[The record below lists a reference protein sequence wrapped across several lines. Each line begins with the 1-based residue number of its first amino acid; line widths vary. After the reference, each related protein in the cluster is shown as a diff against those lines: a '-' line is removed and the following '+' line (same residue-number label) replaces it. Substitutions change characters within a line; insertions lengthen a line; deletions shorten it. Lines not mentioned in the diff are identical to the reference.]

1 MVRSYSW
8 KVLLTI
14 LVLLASN
21 QLNVDGADQIDTELH
36 HDLGGDNKSVQTS
49 DANVERNVS
58 KMVIVEESGTTD
70 VSQIGVLQNEANIV
84 NELQNQLLIE
94 SNNQIGPNDE
104 TDLKEQV
111 DATGSQNDALQNDS
125 NTDNEAQQQ
134 ILIKPIEQIIE
145 QPDGQIK
152 TSERSDSNDSL
163 YQDMGSSAGSVKDLI
178 GDIGQGD
185 LNDSQ
190 NDDANIQ
197 QKSRVPIDNGGQIS
211 NGGLTNGSS
220 SQDTIMNE
228 LVDIIEKALLEKN
241 DDKEDS
247 SKSLSPDGNDEK
259 RQKVQENVDDSIHS
273 TQDSDNNQKVSEE
286 VNEIKSQNRK
296 TDVQEKQGDSND
308 GQDEYKEEI
317 GNKNA
322 NQQKNVIVAQDD
334 NVGLHN
340 MTCVLL
346 MLGVIAFV
354 LAVTRLHKPILNW
367 GSLLLAGAVGIGS
380 TIYMNKR
387 RWGGKVS
394 SDYICFVVLFLLL
407 IFVLFMCGFH
417 RDTPN
422 SVDWDKRFK
431 FVDASSPDKILHE
444 SASIASCPSHVVYA
458 LVTTV
463 MLNALFGWI

>member
-1 MVRSYSW
+1 MMCSSSW
-8 KVLLTI
+8 KALFAI
-14 LVLLASN
+14 LVLLTYN
-21 QLNVDGADQIDTELH
+21 QLNVDCADQSNTELH

-134 ILIKPIEQIIE
+134 ILINPIEQIIE

-190 NDDANIQ
+190 ND
-197 QKSRVPIDNGGQIS
+197 
-211 NGGLTNGSS
+211 GGLTNGSS

-228 LVDIIEKALLEKN
+228 LVD
-241 DDKEDS
+241 
-247 SKSLSPDGNDEK
+247 KSLSPDGNDEK
-259 RQKVQENVDDSIHS
+259 RQKVQENVDDYARSNE
-273 TQDSDNNQKVSEE
+273 DSDNNQKVSEE
-286 VNEIKSQNRK
+286 IN
-296 TDVQEKQGDSND
+296 GDIND

-322 NQQKNVIVAQDD
+322 NQQKKVIVAQDD

-340 MTCVLL
+340 MTWVLL
-346 MLGVIAFV
+346 MLGVIAF
-354 LAVTRLHKPILNW
+354 AIAAARCHKPILNW

>member
-58 KMVIVEESGTTD
+58 KIVIVEEAGTAD

-134 ILIKPIEQIIE
+134 ILINPIEQIIE

-163 YQDMGSSAGSVKDLI
+163 YKDMGSINIVKDLI
-178 GDIGQGD
+178 GGIGQGH

-190 NDDANIQ
+190 ND
-197 QKSRVPIDNGGQIS
+197 
-211 NGGLTNGSS
+211 GGLTNGSS

-228 LVDIIEKALLEKN
+228 LVDIIEKALWEKN

-322 NQQKNVIVAQDD
+322 NKQKKLIVAQDD

-340 MTCVLL
+340 MTWVLL

-387 RWGGKVS
+387 RWGVKVS

-431 FVDASSPDKILHE
+431 FVDVSSPDKILHE

>member
-1 MVRSYSW
+1 MMCSSSW
-8 KVLLTI
+8 KALFAI
-14 LVLLASN
+14 LVLLTYN
-21 QLNVDGADQIDTELH
+21 QLNVDCADQSNTELH

-70 VSQIGVLQNEANIV
+70 VSQIGGLQNEENDANETDL
-84 NELQNQLLIE
+84 N
-94 SNNQIGPNDE
+94 E
-104 TDLKEQV
+104 TDLKEQAG
-111 DATGSQNDALQNDS
+111 ATGSDSHNNVSQTDS
-125 NTDNEAQQQ
+125 NVVTQAQQQ
-134 ILIKPIEQIIE
+134 IEPNNQIIE
-145 QPDGQIK
+145 NHDDDIQI
-152 TSERSDSNDSL
+152 SERSDSNDSL
-163 YQDMGSSAGSVKDLI
+163 YKDMGSINIVKDLI
-178 GDIGQGD
+178 GGIGQGH

-190 NDDANIQ
+190 ND
-197 QKSRVPIDNGGQIS
+197 
-211 NGGLTNGSS
+211 GGLTNGSS

-228 LVDIIEKALLEKN
+228 LVD
-241 DDKEDS
+241 
-247 SKSLSPDGNDEK
+247 KSLSPDGNDEK
-259 RQKVQENVDDSIHS
+259 RQKVQENVDDYARSNE
-273 TQDSDNNQKVSEE
+273 DSDNNQKVSEE
-286 VNEIKSQNRK
+286 IN
-296 TDVQEKQGDSND
+296 GDIND

-322 NQQKNVIVAQDD
+322 NQQKKVIVAQDD

>member
-1 MVRSYSW
+1 MTQYHTLEDTQDVTFTVLYAAMYFEFSGMVRSYSW

-14 LVLLASN
+14 LVLLVSN

-58 KMVIVEESGTTD
+58 KIVIVEEAGTTD
-70 VSQIGVLQNEANIV
+70 VSPIGGLQNEANIV

-134 ILIKPIEQIIE
+134 ILINPIEQIIE

-152 TSERSDSNDSL
+152 TSERSDSNESL
-163 YQDMGSSAGSVKDLI
+163 HKDKGSTVQDLI
-178 GDIGQGD
+178 SGIGQGD
-185 LNDSQ
+185 LTDSQ
-190 NDDANIQ
+190 NDDEKNIMDEAELR
-197 QKSRVPIDNGGQIS
+197 SNNGGQ
-211 NGGLTNGSS
+211 TNGSS
-220 SQDTIMNE
+220 SQDSIMIE
-228 LVDIIEKALLEKN
+228 LVD
-241 DDKEDS
+241 
-247 SKSLSPDGNDEK
+247 KSLSPDGNDEK
-259 RQKVQENVDDSIHS
+259 RQKVQENVDDYIHS

-308 GQDEYKEEI
+308 GQEEYKEEI

-322 NQQKNVIVAQDD
+322 NQQKNVIVTQDD

-417 RDTPN
+417 RYTPN

-431 FVDASSPDKILHE
+431 FVDVSSP
-444 SASIASCPSHVVYA
+444 
-458 LVTTV
+458 
-463 MLNALFGWI
+463 

>member
-1 MVRSYSW
+1 MMCSSSW
-8 KVLLTI
+8 KALFAI
-14 LVLLASN
+14 LVLLTYN
-21 QLNVDGADQIDTELH
+21 QLNVDCADQSNTELH

-70 VSQIGVLQNEANIV
+70 VSQIGGLQNEENDANETDL
-84 NELQNQLLIE
+84 N
-94 SNNQIGPNDE
+94 E
-104 TDLKEQV
+104 TDLKEQAG
-111 DATGSQNDALQNDS
+111 ATGSDSHNNVSQTDS
-125 NTDNEAQQQ
+125 NVVNQAQQQ
-134 ILIKPIEQIIE
+134 VEPNNQILEKSHDDIQI
-145 QPDGQIK
+145 
-152 TSERSDSNDSL
+152 SERSDSNESL
-163 YQDMGSSAGSVKDLI
+163 YKDMGSTVQDLI
-178 GDIGQGD
+178 SVIGQGD
-185 LNDSQ
+185 QNDSQ
-190 NDDANIQ
+190 NDDEKNIMNEAELL
-197 QKSRVPIDNGGQIS
+197 SNNGGQ
-211 NGGLTNGSS
+211 TNGSS
-220 SQDTIMNE
+220 SQDSIMIE
-228 LVDIIEKALLEKN
+228 LVD
-241 DDKEDS
+241 
-247 SKSLSPDGNDEK
+247 KSLSPDGNDEK

>member
-58 KMVIVEESGTTD
+58 KIVIVEEAGTAD

-134 ILIKPIEQIIE
+134 ILINPIEQSTINE
-145 QPDGQIK
+145 K
-152 TSERSDSNDSL
+152 SNSNDSL
-163 YQDMGSSAGSVKDLI
+163 YKDMGSINIVKDLI
-178 GDIGQGD
+178 GGIGQGH

-190 NDDANIQ
+190 ND
-197 QKSRVPIDNGGQIS
+197 
-211 NGGLTNGSS
+211 GGLTNGSS

-228 LVDIIEKALLEKN
+228 LVD
-241 DDKEDS
+241 
-247 SKSLSPDGNDEK
+247 KSLSPDGNDEK

-322 NQQKNVIVAQDD
+322 NKQKKLIVAQDD

-340 MTCVLL
+340 MTWVLL

-387 RWGGKVS
+387 RWGVKVS

-431 FVDASSPDKILHE
+431 FVDVSSPDKILHE

>member
-70 VSQIGVLQNEANIV
+70 VSQIGGLQNEENDANETDL
-84 NELQNQLLIE
+84 N
-94 SNNQIGPNDE
+94 E
-104 TDLKEQV
+104 TDLKEQAG
-111 DATGSQNDALQNDS
+111 ATGSDSHNNVSQTDS
-125 NTDNEAQQQ
+125 NVVTQAQQQ
-134 ILIKPIEQIIE
+134 IEPNNQIIE
-145 QPDGQIK
+145 NHDDDIQI
-152 TSERSDSNDSL
+152 SERSDSN
-163 YQDMGSSAGSVKDLI
+163 
-178 GDIGQGD
+178 
-185 LNDSQ
+185 
-190 NDDANIQ
+190 DANIQ

>member
-21 QLNVDGADQIDTELH
+21 QLNVDGADQ
-36 HDLGGDNKSVQTS
+36 
-49 DANVERNVS
+49 
-58 KMVIVEESGTTD
+58 
-70 VSQIGVLQNEANIV
+70 
-84 NELQNQLLIE
+84 
-94 SNNQIGPNDE
+94 SN
-104 TDLKEQV
+104 
-111 DATGSQNDALQNDS
+111 TGSQNEEDVVKEVQKHNNQTDVKEQADATDSPNDLNVSNQVEKNIESNDLAVRLTGLIQSSKYDGSNGSQNDVCQSVS
-125 NTDNEAQQQ
+125 NVVNEVQQQ
-134 ILIKPIEQIIE
+134 IIEKSDDEIQI
-145 QPDGQIK
+145 
-152 TSERSDSNDSL
+152 SERSDSNDSL
-163 YQDMGSSAGSVKDLI
+163 YKDMGSINIDKDLI
-178 GDIGQGD
+178 GGIGQGH

-190 NDDANIQ
+190 ND
-197 QKSRVPIDNGGQIS
+197 
-211 NGGLTNGSS
+211 GGLTNGSS